1 MVVLFF
7 LNAAGADYVSIQ
19 TAAKVFGF
27 SLIPGGWKYKTQT
40 LKFIPHDSTFVVGG
54 KKYPLYRFSIRKKR
68 LYVHPDELANA
79 AYRLSGRGWFWNG
92 KRFFTHKPT
101 VHRLILSEKRDSSYI
116 IINGGKF
123 EPVLIS
129 SDKDRVVLKVRGAF
143 YPKYSFIRGDGKIIR
158 SISISHESDGMVLRI
173 EKGSDFG
180 FFHMQEGKSYL
191 KIIFFRGFSGG
202 YVILDP
208 GHGGKDPGAVANGY
222 REKDIVLSV
231 AKKVRRILERNYG
244 LKVKMTRDR
253 DVFISLRRRSE
264 IANNNR
270 TLVFVSIHCNYSRNR
285 RASGPETY
293 FLSTARTNHER
304 AVELLENSVIKY
316 EMEGKKGDLEFIVSD
331 LLQNAFLK
339 ESQKLAFS
347 IHSHLVMGNRDRG
360 VRQAGFYVL
369 RKIYAPSVLVELGY
383 ISNRKEARLLAS
395 EKYQWELAR
404 RIARGIS
411 EYLQEYVR
419 R

>member
-1 MVVLFF
+1 MVALVL
-7 LNAAGADYVSIQ
+7 LYASGDYISIQ
-19 TAAKVFGF
+19 SAAKVFGF
-27 SLIPGGWKYKTQT
+27 NLINGGWRYGDDT
-40 LKFIPHDSTFVVGG
+40 LRFLPWDSSFVVKGR
-54 KKYPLYRFSIRKKR
+54 KYPLYRFSVRRKR

-79 AYRLSGRGWFWNG
+79 AYWLSGRGWFWNG
-92 KRFFTHKPT
+92 ENFFEHEVT
-101 VHRLILSEKRDSSYI
+101 VSRLVLSESMDSS
-116 IINGGKF
+116 
-123 EPVLIS
+123 VLLIS
-129 SDKDRVVLKVRGAF
+129 GSNLEPALLQNTRETLTILIKGAF
-143 YPKYSFIRGDGKIIR
+143 YPKYSFIRGDGEIIR
-158 SISISHESDGMVLRI
+158 FVSITHRLNGMVLI
-173 EKGSDFG
+173 VGKGTNFG
-180 FFHMQEGKSYL
+180 FFHIQEANSHL
-191 KIIFFRGFSGG
+191 KIVFFRGLAGG

-208 GHGGKDPGAVANGY
+208 GHGGRDPGAVANGY
-222 REKDIVLSV
+222 REKDITLSV
-231 AKKVRRILERNYG
+231 ARKVKEILRKEYG
-244 LKVKMTRDR
+244 LKVKMTRSDDR
-253 DVFISLRRRSE
+253 FVSLRRRSE
-264 IANNNR
+264 IANGNR
-270 TLVFVSIHCNYSRNR
+270 TLVFVSIHCNYSKNEN
-285 RASGPETY
+285 ASGPETY

-316 EMEGKKGDLEFIVSD
+316 EMDGSRSELEYIVSD

-339 ESQKLAFS
+339 ESQRLAFS
-347 IHSHLVMGNRDRG
+347 IHSQLIRGRNDRG